1 MVSDIIDIPSSFEQF
16 FVRDDVWPVDLEDTS
31 KAFGLGDFFSD
42 ATDVFQHSDPY
53 TRTLTT
59 LLLQIL
65 ILVWMLSP
73 VDLYMDFNIA
83 KAWLA
88 C

>member
-1 MVSDIIDIPSSFEQF
+1 MVSDIIDIPSFFEQF
-16 FVRDDVWPVDLEDTS
+16 FVRDDVWTVDLEDTS

-42 ATDVFQHSDPY
+42 ATDVFQHPDPY
-53 TRTLTT
+53 KRMLRTV
-59 LLLQIL
+59 LLQIL

-73 VDLYMDFNIA
+73 VDLYLDFNIA
-83 KAWLA
+83 KAWLI